1 MSANSDMKI
10 KVGIFFGGPSRE
22 REISFAGGRTVYDNL
37 NKSIFEPLPIF
48 VDSYRNFILL
58 DWAHIYKG
66 SIRDF
71 FPPVESLPESPNAF
85 QIYQES
91 LGELPDAELDQLLKQ
106 VGQRIEASELP
117 HIINVAFLALHGIYG
132 EDGQIQQQLADLK
145 IPYTGS
151 GVAASK
157 LGMDKARQKEVMG
170 EKGFPC
176 PTVIT
181 LSKSEWLD
189 RGDKNYFEAA
199 KEQIGYPM
207 VIRPA
212 NQGSSIGVSI
222 IQESEGTRGFHRA
235 MDQAFFR
242 WRLPVM
248 KWHGMS
254 AEEKVTYVRDLT
266 DIRHGLGFP
275 LSLKYREHEA
285 TYYHPET
292 LLAYLNNLPEGS
304 DGVALLE
311 AEQSEEKVII
321 EEFIDGKEFSCI
333 VIRLEDGSSV
343 ALPPTEIIKGQELFD
358 YRSKYMPGLSRKLTP
373 IDLPDD
379 QISAI
384 RKECERLFE
393 ELDFQTYARI
403 DGFITEENIFLNDPN
418 TTSGML
424 PSSFFFHQAAE
435 IGLNP
440 SQFLTYI
447 IRTSIQERIAEH
459 QDKASYKALLAVVD
473 EAIASLQNQQ
483 RDRKRIGVVLGGYSA
498 ERHISVESGRNIFEK
513 LASSEAYEAIPI
525 FLTGTPEQYEFY
537 QLPINLL
544 LKDNADDIRDKIK
557 TWKTHPIIE
566 DIKQTCQVVTDK
578 YASAE
583 VVFAPQ
589 RLTLDQLA
597 KKVDGVFIALHG
609 RPGEDGQLQL
619 QLDAKG
625 VPYNGSGVKSSSLTI
640 NKYKTLQTL
649 KENGFKVAGQ
659 LLLGKAI
666 YESDPNSFYQEVE
679 ATFSYPF
686 VAKPV
691 DDGCSAAV
699 KVLKGREQLAAFT
712 RLIFR
717 PVGADDVS
725 AREVLEL
732 QPQEEFP
739 AKENILFEQ
748 LITREEGVHFLE
760 ITGGLLTRY
769 DAEGELTYEVFEP
782 SETLSSGAV
791 LSLEEKFLA
800 GEGQNITPARFASIA
815 ANYESVATQVK
826 TDLEKAAKV
835 LNVQGYARI
844 DAFVRV
850 LADGTAETQ
859 IIEVNSLP
867 GMTPATCI
875 FHQAAIAGYKPY
887 EFIDRILT
895 FGFEK
900 KNKILSPPV
909 VPVTEEAPLMVEE
922 AIAEPEIGAHEEQT
936 TSSTITDESGTSYI
950 SYVDPSETAAR
961 EQASSS
967 VEVDETLLDRL
978 KRTIV
983 APVWEF
989 LKAPIFLK
997 NLAAILG
1004 FVLLLFIVMTSW
1016 LKMYTDHNESIQVD
1030 DYIGLTV
1037 EEAVRKAKSRSFK
1050 VVVDSLYV
1058 AGNKPN
1064 VIYSQTPEA
1073 YARVKENRTIFM
1085 VRTTAKGVPIPF
1097 KPTTDDFQGA
1107 KSYLESRSIIVNE
1120 PKTIFNARRAEG
1132 TIVEATYNGQTFPM
1146 SKLRNDGIEIYQGE
1160 SIDFVVYTR
1169 VSDYVGLPNLVC
1181 RTFSEAEFLIQSRFL
1196 KMGVI
1201 HGNKEG
1207 SAYVYK
1213 QEPAY
1218 VPNQS
1223 IRKGTTI
1230 SLFLTSGEPDDCE

>member
-37 NKSIFEPLPIF
+37 NKAIFEPLPIF

-58 DWAHIYKG
+58 DWAYIYKG

-71 FPPVESLPESPNAF
+71 FPPVASLPESPNAF

-91 LGELPDAELDQLLKQ
+91 LGELSDAELDALLNQ

-117 HIINVAFLALHGIYG
+117 QLINVAFLALHGIYG

-151 GVAASK
+151 GVAASQ

-176 PTVIT
+176 PKVIT
-181 LSKSEWLD
+181 LTKPEWLD
-189 RGDKNYFEAA
+189 RGDKDYFEEA

-222 IQESEGTRGFHRA
+222 IQASEGARGFHQA

-242 WRLPVM
+242 WRLPVL
-248 KWHGMS
+248 KWSGMS
-254 AEEKVTYVRDLT
+254 DEEKVAYVRDLT

-275 LSLKYREHEA
+275 LHLQYQEHAA

-292 LLAYLNNLPEGS
+292 LLAYLNSLPEES
-304 DGVALLE
+304 DGIALLE
-311 AEQSEEKVII
+311 AQQSEEKVII

-333 VIRLEDGSSV
+333 VIRMADGSSV

-373 IDLPDD
+373 IDLPDT
-379 QISAI
+379 QINAI

-403 DGFITEENIFLNDPN
+403 DGFINEENIFLNDPN

-447 IRTSIQERIAEH
+447 IRTSIQERIVEE
-459 QDKASYKALLAVVD
+459 QEKASYKALLAVVD
-473 EAIASLQNQQ
+473 DAIASLQNQQ
-483 RDRKRIGVVLGGYSA
+483 KERKKIGVVLGGYSA

-513 LASSEAYEAIPI
+513 LASSEDYEAIPI
-525 FLTGTPEQYEFY
+525 FLSGSAEKYEFY

-557 TWKTHPIIE
+557 TWKAHPIIE
-566 DIKQTCQVVTDK
+566 DIKQTCQSVTDK

-589 RLTLDQLA
+589 QLTLDQLA

-649 KENGFKVAGQ
+649 KANGFKVAGQ

-666 YESDPNSFYQEVE
+666 YESDPGSFYQEVE
-679 ATFSYPF
+679 ATFNYPMI
-686 VAKPV
+686 AKPV

-699 KVLKGREQLAAFT
+699 KVLKNREQLEAFT

-717 PVGADDVS
+717 PVGTDDAS
-725 AREVLEL
+725 SREILAL

-739 AKENILFEQ
+739 AKEDILFEQ
-748 LITREEGVHFLE
+748 LIVREEGVHFLE

-769 DAEGELTYEVFEP
+769 NEDGELTYEVFEP

-800 GEGQNITPARFASIA
+800 GEGQNITPARFASTA
-815 ANYESVATQVK
+815 ANYESVASQVK
-826 TDLEKAAKV
+826 ADLEKAAKI

-875 FHQAAIAGYKPY
+875 FHQAAAAGYKPY
-887 EFIDRILT
+887 QFIDQILT
-895 FGFEK
+895 FGFDK
-900 KNKILSPPV
+900 KAKALAPPV
-909 VPVTEEAPLMVEE
+909 VPVEEVPVSTTQEEVAVAVENDE
-922 AIAEPEIGAHEEQT
+922 VEPVN
-936 TSSTITDESGTSYI
+936 STITDDSGASYI
-950 SYVDPSETAAR
+950 SYADPSETTVS
-961 EQASSS
+961 EPT
-967 VEVDETLLDRL
+967 VGPEDESFLGRL
-978 KRTIV
+978 KARIV
-983 APVWEF
+983 TPVWEF

-1004 FVLLLFIVMTSW
+1004 FVLLLFILTTAW
-1016 LKMYTDHNESIQVD
+1016 LRMYTDHNESIQVE
-1030 DYIGLTV
+1030 DYVGMTV

-1073 YARVKENRTIFM
+1073 FSRVKENRTIFM

-1097 KPTTDDFQGA
+1097 KPSTEDFQGA

-1120 PKTIFNARRAEG
+1120 PKTIFNARRPEG
-1132 TIVEATYNGQTFPM
+1132 TIVEATYNGKTYPM
-1146 SKLRNDGIEIYQGE
+1146 SQLRKEGLEIYQGE

-1201 HGNKEG
+1201 HGNKQG

-1218 VPNQS
+1218 VPDQS

-1230 SLFLTSGEPDDCE
+1230 SLFLTSSEPDDCE